1 MVIKIDMARKRK
13 VHNMRKHTVRCV
25 VENCGKG
32 NTLTGEVN
40 LFWKDMLRERMRE
53 LGLTQEEQIRLIDGI
68 IENVKKNKDGTKQ

>member
-1 MVIKIDMARKRK
+1 
-13 VHNMRKHTVRCV
+13 MRKHTVRCV

-68 IENVKKNKDGTKQ
+68 IENVKKIRTEQNNKEMSDNTFPC

>member
-1 MVIKIDMARKRK
+1 
-13 VHNMRKHTVRCV
+13 MRKHTVRCV